1 MTNDAQDRPAASS
14 SRPTPVSSRPT
25 QIDSSVPHSARIFNY
40 WLGGKDNYPADRAA
54 GDHFREVFPEIVDL
68 ARSGRQFLVR
78 TVRHLTAETGMR
90 QFLDVGT
97 GLPTANN
104 THEIAQGIAPESR
117 IVYVDNDPLVLA
129 HAQALLVGTPEGG
142 TDYIEADLN
151 DPEAILAQAAKTL
164 DLSRPV
170 AIVLMGIL
178 AHIKDYDR
186 ALEIVR
192 HLMDAV
198 PSGSYLV
205 IRDGTDTDPAYKEA
219 IDRYNQSGAVPYN
232 LRSPEQIA
240 GYLEGLELV
249 EPGLVPC
256 PLWQPDP
263 SDIGTPLEL
272 AVLGAI
278 GRKP

>member
-1 MTNDAQDRPAASS
+1 MAEGSNGGQVLRD
-14 SRPTPVSSRPT
+14 
-25 QIDSSVPHSARIFNY
+25 IDVRVPHSARIWNY
-40 WLGGKDNYPADRAA
+40 WLGGKDNFQADRDA
-54 GDHFREVFPEIVDL
+54 GDEFLAVFPGQRDK
-68 ARSGRQFLVR
+68 ARACRHFLYR
-78 TVRHLTAETGMR
+78 AVRHLALEEGVR
-90 QFLDVGT
+90 QFLDIGT

-104 THEIAQGIAPESR
+104 THEIAQGVAPESR

-129 HAQALLVGTPEGG
+129 HAQALLVGTPEGA
-142 TDYIEADLN
+142 TDYIEADLD
-151 DPEAILAQAAKTL
+151 DPRAILSRAAQTL
-164 DLSRPV
+164 DLTRPV

-178 AHIKDYDR
+178 AHIEEYDR

-192 HLMDAV
+192 RLMDAV

-205 IRDGTDTDPAYKEA
+205 VRDGTDTDAAYKEA

-256 PLWQPDP
+256 PLWRPDP
-263 SDIGTPLEL
+263 TDIGTPLEL

>member
-1 MTNDAQDRPAASS
+1 MTNEAQDRSATSS
-14 SRPTPVSSRPT
+14 SPAP

-78 TVRHLTAETGMR
+78 TVRHLTAETGVR

-129 HAQALLVGTPEGG
+129 HAQALLVGTPEGA

-151 DPEAILAQAAKTL
+151 DPDAILMQATKTL

-178 AHIKDYDR
+178 AHIEEYDR
-186 ALEIVR
+186 AREIVR
-192 HLMDAV
+192 RLMDAV

-205 IRDGTDTDPAYKEA
+205 VRDGTDTNAAYKEA

-240 GYLEGLELV
+240 GYLEGLDLV

-263 SDIGTPLEL
+263 TDIGTPLEL